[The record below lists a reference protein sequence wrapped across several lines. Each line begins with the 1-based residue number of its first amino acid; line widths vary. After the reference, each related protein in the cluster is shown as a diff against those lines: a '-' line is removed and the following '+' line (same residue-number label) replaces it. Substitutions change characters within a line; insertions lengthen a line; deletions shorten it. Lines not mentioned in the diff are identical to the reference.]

1 LKCEIKSARFSAN
14 GTLRDIPVEKTPSL
28 AASLNNFECL
38 KRLPVAPASAASTAA
53 TPAVAAAPATTT
65 AASRAAPA
73 TATAA
78 TFTLRA
84 SLVHH
89 NFAALEI
96 LAVQRSDG
104 FFRFAVLID
113 LNKSETSKLAGEAI
127 SNKRDSSRRDPVLRE
142 QRLHILF
149 RRLKRKIAHIQFL
162 HWLLL
167 RPRGRTKYARLK
179 RQYHGHG
186 QSERAWPPGLKLTLQ
201 QLAPNLAASCFP
213 SQQVSIWRRAFE
225 VAFAANAVNFWG
237 CGKSCIRTA
246 VAERLFL
253 KRICF
258 KS

>member
-14 GTLRDIPVEKTPSL
+14 GILRDIPVEKTPSL
-28 AASLNNFECL
+28 AASLNNFDFL

-53 TPAVAAAPATTT
+53 TAAVAAAPAATT
-65 AASRAAPA
+65 ATRSAPA
-73 TATAA
+73 TTTAA

-96 LAVQRSDG
+96 LAVQSGDG

-113 LNKSETSKLAGEAI
+113 LNESETSKLAGEAI

-167 RPRGRTKYARLK
+167 RPRGRTKYAKLK

-186 QSERAWPPGLKLTLQ
+186 QSERAWQPGLKLTLQ

-213 SQQVSIWRRAFE
+213 SQQVSIWLGRSTGAPRGCVNISRLCQR
-225 VAFAANAVNFWG
+225 VA
-237 CGKSCIRTA
+237 
-246 VAERLFL
+246 
-253 KRICF
+253 
-258 KS
+258 